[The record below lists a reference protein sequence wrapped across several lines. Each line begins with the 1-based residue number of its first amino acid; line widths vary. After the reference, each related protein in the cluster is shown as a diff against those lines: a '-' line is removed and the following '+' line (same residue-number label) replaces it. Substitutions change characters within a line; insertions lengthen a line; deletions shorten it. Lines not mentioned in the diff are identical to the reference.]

1 MIAFVCRGGG
11 ELDITQGE
19 VRGAGF
25 TPHRHK
31 LTTSKRTQIRSHGVT
46 TTVMT
51 HRLGLNAKLPPEDSI
66 FIPVLGPE
74 GGGLSSSVR
83 EYSMEADGLAQGGYS
98 MKPDGDFELITA
110 TLDTLI
116 TGEQNVF
123 VWWRST
129 LYRHGQHMSLSVS
142 FLMFRALM
150 TLKYWQEVRIS
161 VTTCRNTNVTTS
173 QPIRLMAPIAPL
185 PAGLEE
191 RRQHTFTMGH
201 LHR

>member
-1 MIAFVCRGGG
+1 MRELLPYIMIAFVCRGGG

-31 LTTSKRTQIRSHGVT
+31 LTTSKRTQIRIHGVT

-98 MKPDGDFELITA
+98 MKPDGDFELITTTDA
-110 TLDTLI
+110 RTRQAMLALLQAPSLL
-116 TGEQNVF
+116 EL
-123 VWWRST
+123 WRS
-129 LYRHGQHMSLSVS
+129 GS
-142 FLMFRALM
+142 
-150 TLKYWQEVRIS
+150 QEVMRQLFPAPS
-161 VTTCRNTNVTTS
+161 PPS
-173 QPIRLMAPIAPL
+173 Q
-185 PAGLEE
+185 LEE
-191 RRQHTFTMGH
+191 APMVQQGSPSLDLDDLLGSFF
-201 LHR
+201 